1 VIHPYPTIAGYKKDD
16 AWIIPGKISVVSG
29 AVLSVDRRK
38 RAGNRSCL
46 PFFANTF
53 KTISTTPVKIHFVI
67 RITEAGDIL

>member
-16 AWIIPGKISVVSG
+16 AWIIPGKISVVS
-29 AVLSVDRRK
+29 APVLSVDRRNQT
-38 RAGNRSCL
+38 GILSCF

-53 KTISTTPVKIHFVI
+53 KTISTFPFKIHFVI